1 MLINKE
7 IIEAFKTIA
16 DEKNIDRVELSTI
29 IEDIFI
35 VMIEKKYGE
44 DIDNFS
50 VIANMEKGEIEIYQ
64 EKTVVEEVD
73 DEIKEISLKK
83 AIKVEPDLELGD
95 PFVEIVDPESFGRRL
110 ISSAKQFLSQKLK
123 EIERNA
129 IYGEFNDKI
138 GQIFVGSVHQIQRDR
153 IFIIKDNVEI
163 MLPKSEQ
170 MPNDR
175 YRRGET
181 IRGILKDIKVTARG
195 PEIILSRSD
204 DSFLEKLFELEIPE
218 IEDGIIEI
226 KSVSR
231 VAGDRSKIVVYSS
244 DRRIDAVG
252 ACVGMRGSRI
262 QSIVRELNGEK
273 IDIIN
278 WSERPEILIS
288 RALAPAR
295 PIDLYLDEERP
306 FVVAVFEDEE
316 LSMAIGKNG
325 QNIRLA
331 SNVTNYRIDAVKR
344 SEHQGE
350 NNIYLE
356 EIEELNEKHVNILS
370 DNNIVTS
377 ADFEDLDKDHI
388 LSIKGLGPKTY
399 EKIIS
404 LIQVY
409 KEKATEDVKENV
421 NEDTVTQEE
430 EA

>member
-1 MLINKE
+1 MINKE

-29 IEDIFI
+29 IEDIFV

-64 EKTVVEEVD
+64 EKIVVKEVV
-73 DEIKEISLKK
+73 DEIREISLKK

-181 IRGILKDIKVTARG
+181 IRGILKDVKVTARG

-278 WSERPEILIS
+278 WSDRPEILIS

-344 SEHQGE
+344 SEHRGD
-350 NNIYLE
+350 NNVYLE
-356 EIEELNEKHVNILS
+356 EIEELNEKYVKILS

-377 ADFEDLDKDHI
+377 SDFEELDKDHI

-399 EKIIS
+399 EKIVS
-404 LIQVY
+404 LIQIY
-409 KEKATEDVKENV
+409 KEK
-421 NEDTVTQEE
+421 NEEHSQEE
-430 EA
+430 IVSQEDGA

>member
-1 MLINKE
+1 MINKE

>member
-1 MLINKE
+1 MINKD

-44 DIDNFS
+44 DVDNFS

-64 EKTVVEEVD
+64 EKTVVEKVSN
-73 DEIKEISLKK
+73 EISEISLKQ

-110 ISSAKQFLSQKLK
+110 ISSAKQFLAQKLK

-153 IFIIKDNVEI
+153 IFIIKDNIEI

-181 IRGILKDIKVTARG
+181 IRGILKDVKVTARG

-278 WSERPEILIS
+278 WSDRPEILIS

-295 PIDLYLDEERP
+295 PIDLYIDEERP
-306 FVVAVFEDEE
+306 FVLAVFEDEE

-331 SNVTNYRIDAVKR
+331 SNVTSYKIDAVKR

-350 NNIYLE
+350 GNIYLE
-356 EIEELNEKHVNILS
+356 EIEELNEKYINILA

-377 ADFEDLDKDHI
+377 IDFEDLDKENI

-399 EKIIS
+399 DKIHS

-409 KEKATEDVKENV
+409 KEKAQKESEEEIV
-421 NEDTVTQEE
+421 NENDKV
-430 EA
+430 

>member
-1 MLINKE
+1 MINKE

-110 ISSAKQFLSQKLK
+110 IASAKQFLSQKLK

-181 IRGILKDIKVTARG
+181 IRGILKDVKVTARG

-295 PIDLYLDEERP
+295 PIDLYLDEEQP

-331 SNVTNYRIDAVKR
+331 SNVTNYKIDAVKR

-356 EIEELNEKHVNILS
+356 EIVELNEKYVNILS
-370 DNNIVTS
+370 DNNIVS
-377 ADFEDLDKDHI
+377 SSDFEDLDKDHI

-404 LIQVY
+404 LIQLY
-409 KEKATEDVKENV
+409 KEKAVIDAQESV
-421 NEDTVTQEE
+421 NEDVVTQEG